1 MTAVEA
7 VTLFFRDAAAVIN
20 LPDELYPMLETSYRE
35 LNVQVPLRTESGELR
50 IFRGY
55 RVQHN
60 GARGPYKGGIR
71 YHPDADISEVRALA
85 SLMTWKTALLDLPF
99 GGAKGG
105 IQVNAGEL
113 TERELQ
119 QLTRRFVNSIS
130 HILGPYRDI
139 PAPDMNTNAQVMAW
153 IMDAYSAKS
162 GYSPACVTGKPVE
175 FGGAPGREA
184 ATGRGVVYVLD
195 AAAKHWNLDVT
206 SMSVAIQGFGNVGN
220 WAARELV
227 ERGAKVI
234 ALSDIGGGH
243 FNGGGIDIDAAT
255 NLVSHGGSVAD
266 LPGGEALTNDEL
278 IGCDCDVLIP
288 AALGEVIHRDNADT
302 VQASIVVEA
311 ANHPTTPLGDKLLE
325 DKGIRVIPDILANAG
340 GVTGSYFEWTQ
351 NIQQFTWKESQFNAE
366 LQDRLTVALDR
377 VVAFAEE
384 REISMRQASF
394 AIAIDKFAKAATM
407 RGYV

>member
-1 MTAVEA
+1 
-7 VTLFFRDAAAVIN
+7 
-20 LPDELYPMLETSYRE
+20 
-35 LNVQVPLRTESGELR
+35 
-50 IFRGY
+50 
-55 RVQHN
+55 
-60 GARGPYKGGIR
+60 
-71 YHPDADISEVRALA
+71 
-85 SLMTWKTALLDLPF
+85 
-99 GGAKGG
+99 
-105 IQVNAGEL
+105 
-113 TERELQ
+113 
-119 QLTRRFVNSIS
+119 
-130 HILGPYRDI
+130 
-139 PAPDMNTNAQVMAW
+139 MNTNAQVMAW

-206 SMSVAIQGFGNVGN
+206 SMSVAIQGFGNVGS

-325 DKGIRVIPDILANAG
+325 DKGIRVIPDILAIAG

-394 AIAIDKFAKAATM
+394 AIAIDKVAKAATM